1 MRKSWWL
8 TVIVM
13 IIPSVVACILSTP
26 YWEVSFVAA
35 FDYQPYLSASQTFR
49 LMFGD
54 SWQYLW
60 PVVVVAILQTCG
72 ASLIMSVV
80 VRHFRTGKLTLRSPW
95 SMINNSIFPIA
106 IGVIVMSVMSIVWRF
121 LLFGLVML
129 VQVIAHAASLSTG
142 AALAIIAAVA
152 VVMFILHVIT
162 ITPILFWAPIM
173 FIYGYRFRDAAAMSF
188 KLISGKK
195 LYIQLLLPMLFCVG
209 VQLLVGFLQLHVV
222 IACAIGCVI
231 FLFTNSYAILF
242 TMVTFY
248 DISELERRDVKPYE
262 NIPLPKPVKPEPQE
276 QKEKSVESAE
286 APKKTETS
294 KKNSTKSTKTKR
306 SDAATNSE
314 KSGKRAT
321 RSAKTSKNTRVDN
334 NIPKAMSE
342 EGEDGI

>member
-1 MRKSWWL
+1 MKKSWWL
-8 TVIVM
+8 AVVVM
-13 IIPSVVACILSTP
+13 IIPSIVACILSTP

-35 FDYQPYLSASQTFR
+35 FDYQPYLPASQTFH

-60 PVVVVAILQTCG
+60 PVIVVAILQVCG
-72 ASLIMSVV
+72 ASLMMSVV

-129 VQVIAHAASLSTG
+129 VQVIAHAASLPTG

-152 VVMFILHVIT
+152 VGMFILHVII

-195 LYIQLLLPMLFCVG
+195 LYFQLQLPMLFCVG
-209 VQLLVGFLQLHVV
+209 VQLLVGFLQLHIA
-222 IACAIGCVI
+222 IACAIGCVT

-248 DISELERRDVKPYE
+248 DISELDRRDLKPYH
-262 NIPLPKPVKPEPQE
+262 NVPLPKPVKPEPLE
-276 QKEKSVESAE
+276 QKEKDNAGIEARQKSSA
-286 APKKTETS
+286 S
-294 KKNSTKSTKTKR
+294 KKSGAKSAKAKR
-306 SDAATNSE
+306 PDAATNSE
-314 KSGKRAT
+314 KPGKRASQPVKT
-321 RSAKTSKNTRVDN
+321 AKNARVDKK
-334 NIPKAMSE
+334 IPQAMSE